1 MGIKTPKQIED
12 ECGAITFLHIKDIIN
27 NYKDADMDFSQ
38 YTDKFKNM
46 RTNNDKTA
54 YEARTLLYHNIKN
67 TEHRYKRDIFF
78 DNTENDKEK
87 QQNSSNEA
95 YN

>member
-1 MGIKTPKQIED
+1 MEISKDIGIKLFTTITTWKYIKTPKQIED

-46 RTNNDKTA
+46 RK
-54 YEARTLLYHNIKN
+54 EL
-67 TEHRYKRDIFF
+67 IFY
-78 DNTENDKEK
+78 
-87 QQNSSNEA
+87 QRSSFPSL
-95 YN
+95 